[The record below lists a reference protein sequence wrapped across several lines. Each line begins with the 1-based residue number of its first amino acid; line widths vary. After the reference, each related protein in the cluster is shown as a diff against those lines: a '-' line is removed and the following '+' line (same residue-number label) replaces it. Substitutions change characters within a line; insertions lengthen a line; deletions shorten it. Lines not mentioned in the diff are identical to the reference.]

1 MATAV
6 EIVGDKSDRYRVE
19 DSYSILPVLTGKTNA
34 VENQPAV
41 VHSSSVGFFAIRQ
54 GDWKLIL
61 GLGSGGF
68 TLPKEIKPQAG
79 EPKVQLYNL
88 KDDPGETRNM
98 AAVNPGK
105 VSELTRLLET
115 IKSLNSTH

>member
-1 MATAV
+1 V
-6 EIVGDKSDRYRVE
+6 
-19 DSYSILPVLTGKTNA
+19 
-34 VENQPAV
+34 
-41 VHSSSVGFFAIRQ
+41 
-54 GDWKLIL
+54 
-61 GLGSGGF
+61 
-68 TLPKEIKPQAG
+68 PKEIKPQAG